1 MLQCTPVYCSFCLTI
16 ACSELP
22 ILYIHLQLFL
32 SYSNLLSIGL
42 SLDQLGI
49 SCPCQH
55 ASCMFYLSTSA
66 WLHFALFS
74 IYSNVRQESCAFRL
88 EKTLSMGSLL
98 MERIFQSIPNR
109 VLMVH
114 TEWLPS
120 VRLRHFSPTCAVL
133 HIEDCGGWWLSSCRS
148 SVSEHWLHKLGVL
161 DSIPGGYQFPLFH
174 LKTSNSLYSNVRQES
189 CTLSLA
195 S

>member
-1 MLQCTPVYCSFCLTI
+1 MYSSIPQHTPVYYNILHYTTAYSSMLQCTPVYCSFCLTI

-133 HIEDCGGWWLSSCRS
+133 HNYRGLWGLVVVRLS
-148 SVSEHWLHKLGVL
+148 
-161 DSIPGGYQFPLFH
+161 
-174 LKTSNSLYSNVRQES
+174 
-189 CTLSLA
+189 
-195 S
+195 